1 MKIPY
6 IARVLIVILIALAL
20 AEVSPEFVNA
30 ILTLVLI
37 GVLLSNYKKFSGL
50 FSSFGGRN

>member
-6 IARVLIVILIALAL
+6 IARVLIVILIVLAL

-30 ILTLVLI
+30 ILIL
-37 GVLLSNYKKFSGL
+37 
-50 FSSFGGRN
+50 RQC